1 MSDQTLKTFFSPK
14 GVVIIGASTDPAKL
28 GYVMARNL
36 LHSGYSGAMH
46 YVNPKG
52 GTLFDQPLYKA
63 IKQVPNPVDLAVVLV
78 AAAMVPETLKQC
90 AARGIKAVIIAT
102 GGFREAGPEGAALE
116 EECLK
121 IAKKHGMRLIGPNC
135 IGLLDTHLPV
145 DTTFL
150 PPPPPVPGPVA
161 FLSHSGAICAALT
174 DWMRGQG
181 MGLSRL
187 VSLGNQV
194 DVCETDLLSLTADD
208 PHTRAITLYIESIR
222 DGRRFVEEARKA
234 SLKKPIIALKVG
246 RSTAGQRA
254 AASHT
259 GALAGAEAAYD
270 AAFRKAGIL
279 RADNTEEAFHWARAL
294 AWCPLPRGNRVAI
307 LTNAGGPG
315 VTAADTLEANG
326 LELAVLS
333 EATLTGMRAVL
344 PPFASLNNPVDILA
358 SAPPDSYA
366 VCLKLLLE
374 DPGVDMAMVI
384 VPPPPAFAAGAV
396 AKAIIPVI
404 QTSDKPVV
412 AVPMGDSLIQ
422 ESLAFLRAN
431 EVVDYRFSERAV
443 NALGALWQRSESLE
457 LLQSPVEK
465 APSLKTTK
473 VEKALAKTPSGSFA
487 SQDLAGEL
495 MKAAGIRTA
504 ESLLA
509 KNTNQA
515 VAVAEQLEYPVVM
528 KIASSEIS
536 HKSDVG
542 GVALG
547 LDSPAAVRVAYDNML
562 ARVKAARPDAYIEGV
577 TLQRML
583 PPGQEVIVGV
593 VRDPQFGPLVMF
605 GSGGVEVEGLK
616 DVAFAL
622 APLSRRETE
631 EMLNS
636 TWAGRKLAGYRN
648 IPAADREAVVDALLR
663 LAALADELPKIMEI
677 EINPLRVLPPGQG
690 AWAVDVRVKV

>member
-36 LHSGYSGAMH
+36 LRSGYTGAMH

-52 GTLFDQPLYKA
+52 GSLFERPLYKT
-63 IKQVPNPVDLAVVLV
+63 IKQVPNPVDLAVILV
-78 AAAMVPETLKQC
+78 AAPVVPETLKAC

-135 IGLLDTHLPV
+135 IGLLDTHLPL

-150 PPPPPVPGPVA
+150 PPPPPAPGPVA

-194 DVCETDLLSLTADD
+194 DVNETDLLTLTADD
-208 PHTRAITLYIESIR
+208 PHTRVITLYIESIR
-222 DGRRFVEEARKA
+222 DGRRFMAEARKA

-246 RSTAGQRA
+246 RSAAGQKA

-294 AWCPLPRGNRVAI
+294 AWCPLPKGNRVAI

-315 VTAADTLEANG
+315 VTAADALEANG

-333 EATLTGMRAVL
+333 EDTLTGMRAVL

-358 SAPPDSYA
+358 SAPPDAYA

-412 AVPMGDSLIQ
+412 VVPMGDSLIQ

-443 NALGALWQRSESLE
+443 NALGALWQR
-457 LLQSPVEK
+457 
-465 APSLKTTK
+465 
-473 VEKALAKTPSGSFA
+473 
-487 SQDLAGEL
+487 
-495 MKAAGIRTA
+495 A
-504 ESLLA
+504 ESLKHVTA
-509 KNTNQA
+509 TRR
-515 VAVAEQLEYPVVM
+515 
-528 KIASSEIS
+528 EITR
-536 HKSDVG
+536 HQ
-542 GVALG
+542 
-547 LDSPAAVRVAYDNML
+547 DSP
-562 ARVKAARPDAYIEGV
+562 
-577 TLQRML
+577 
-583 PPGQEVIVGV
+583 
-593 VRDPQFGPLVMF
+593 
-605 GSGGVEVEGLK
+605 
-616 DVAFAL
+616 
-622 APLSRRETE
+622 RREKPGE
-631 EMLNS
+631 SPAGQFRNPGIWPLN
-636 TWAGRKLAGYRN
+636 
-648 IPAADREAVVDALLR
+648 
-663 LAALADELPKIMEI
+663 
-677 EINPLRVLPPGQG
+677 
-690 AWAVDVRVKV
+690 

>member
-1 MSDQTLKTFFSPK
+1 MSDQSLKPFFSPK
-14 GVVIIGASTDPAKL
+14 GVVIIGASTEPAKL

-36 LHSGYSGAMH
+36 LRSGYSGAMH

-52 GTLFDQPLYKA
+52 GKLFNQPLHKTV
-63 IKQVPNPVDLAVVLV
+63 KQVPNPVDLAVILV
-78 AAAMVPETLKQC
+78 AAPIVPETLKEC
-90 AARGIKAVIIAT
+90 AARGIRAAIIET

-116 EECLK
+116 QECLK
-121 IAKKHGMRLIGPNC
+121 IAQKNNMRLIGPNC
-135 IGLLDTHLPV
+135 IGLLDTHLPL

-150 PPPPPVPGPVA
+150 PPPPPAPGEVA
-161 FLSHSGAICAALT
+161 FLSHSGAICCALI

-187 VSLGNQV
+187 VSLGNQL
-194 DVCETDLLSLTADD
+194 DVSETDLLTMTAAD
-208 PHTRAITLYIESIR
+208 PFTRVTVLYIESIR
-222 DGRRFVEEARKA
+222 DGQRFMAEATKA
-234 SLKKPIIALKVG
+234 SLEKPIIALKVG
-246 RSTAGQRA
+246 RSAAGQKA

-279 RADNTEEAFHWARAL
+279 RAENTEEAFQWARAL
-294 AWCPLPRGNRVAI
+294 AWCPLPKGRRVAI

-315 VTAADTLEANG
+315 VTAADALEANG

-333 EATLTGMRAVL
+333 EATLDGMRKVL

-358 SAPPDSYA
+358 SAPPDAYA

-384 VPPPPAFAAGAV
+384 VPPPPAFSAGAV

-404 QTSDKPVV
+404 QTSEKPVV
-412 AVPMGDSLIQ
+412 VVPMGDRLIQ
-422 ESLAFLRAN
+422 ECLEFLHAN
-431 EVVDYRFSERAV
+431 QIVDYRFSERAV
-443 NALGALWQRSESLE
+443 NALGALWKRAESLE
-457 LLQSPVEK
+457 QLRSPALKPPAIKTGRVEK
-465 APSLKTTK
+465 
-473 VEKALAKTPSGSFA
+473 ELAQLPAGSFT
-487 SQDLAGEL
+487 SQEIAAEL

-504 ESLLA
+504 ESRLA
-509 KNTNQA
+509 KTTNQS
-515 VAVAEQLEYPVVM
+515 VSIAEQLDYPIAM
-528 KIASSEIS
+528 KIASADIS

-542 GVALG
+542 GVALN

-562 ARVKAARPDAYIEGV
+562 ARVKQAKPDAKIDGV
-577 TLQRML
+577 NLQHML

-622 APLSRRETE
+622 APLSRREAE
-631 EMLNS
+631 EMLDS

-648 IPAADREAVVDALLR
+648 IAAADREAVVDALLR
-663 LAALADELPKIMEI
+663 LARLADELPRIKEI
-677 EINPLRVLPPGQG
+677 EINPLRVMPPGEG

>member
-121 IAKKHGMRLIGPNC
+121 IAKKHSMRLIGPNC
-135 IGLLDTHLPV
+135 IGLLDTHLPL

-562 ARVKAARPDAYIEGV
+562 ARVKAARPDAHIEGV

>member
-1 MSDQTLKTFFSPK
+1 MTDNTLKPFFSPK

-36 LHSGYSGAMH
+36 LRSGYTGAMH

-52 GTLFDQPLYKA
+52 GTLFNRPLHKSV
-63 IKQVPNPVDLAVVLV
+63 KQVPNPVDLAVILV
-78 AAAMVPETLKQC
+78 PAQAVPETLKEC
-90 AARGIKAVIIAT
+90 AAHGIKAAIIAT
-102 GGFREAGPEGAALE
+102 GGFREAGSEGAALE
-116 EECLK
+116 DECLK
-121 IAKKHGMRLIGPNC
+121 IARKHGMRLIGPNC

-150 PPPPPVPGPVA
+150 PPPPPAPGEVA

-187 VSLGNQV
+187 VSLGNQL
-194 DVCETDLLSLTADD
+194 DVTETDLLTLTAAD
-208 PHTRAITLYIESIR
+208 PHTRAIILYIEAIR
-222 DGRRFVEEARKA
+222 DGQRFMVEGQKA
-234 SLKKPIIALKVG
+234 SLEKPIIALKVG
-246 RSTAGQRA
+246 RSAAGRKA

-259 GALAGAEAAYD
+259 GALAGTESAYD

-279 RADNTEEAFHWARAL
+279 RAENTEEAFHWARAL
-294 AWCPLPRGNRVAI
+294 AWCPLPKGRRVAI

-315 VTAADTLEANG
+315 VTAADTLESNG

-333 EATLTGMRAVL
+333 EATIEGMRAVL
-344 PPFASLNNPVDILA
+344 PPFASLHNPVDILA
-358 SAPPDSYA
+358 SAPPDAYA
-366 VCLKLLLE
+366 TCLKLLL
-374 DPGVDMAMVI
+374 DDSGVDSAMVI
-384 VPPPPAFAAGAV
+384 VPPPPAFSAGAV

-404 QTSDKPVV
+404 QSSDKPVIV
-412 AVPMGDSLIQ
+412 VPMGDHLIQ

-431 EVVDYRFSERAV
+431 QVVDYRFAERAV
-443 NALGALWQRSESLE
+443 SALGALWKRAETLAVLKDKSGK
-457 LLQSPVEK
+457 SP
-465 APSLKTTK
+465 AIKTNRA
-473 VEKALAKTPSGSFA
+473 EKALSKCVPGAFVDLDTA
-487 SQDLAGEL
+487 SEL
-495 MKAAGIRTA
+495 MKTAGIRTT

-509 KNTNQA
+509 KNAGQA
-515 VAVAEQLEYPVVM
+515 VSIAEQFDYPVAM
-528 KIASSEIS
+528 KIASADIS

-542 GVALG
+542 GVALN
-547 LDSPAAVRVAYDNML
+547 LDSSAAVQVAFRNIT
-562 ARVKAARPDAYIEGV
+562 ARVKQARPDAKIDGV
-577 TLQRML
+577 TLQHML

-622 APLSRRETE
+622 TPLSRREAE
-631 EMLNS
+631 EMLDS

-648 IPAADREAVVDALLR
+648 IAAADREAVVDALLR
-663 LAALADELPKIMEI
+663 LASLAEALPRISEI
-677 EINPLRVLPPGQG
+677 EINPLRALQPGKG
-690 AWAVDVRVKV
+690 AWAVDVRIKL

>member
-1 MSDQTLKTFFSPK
+1 MSDQSLKTFFNPI

-36 LHSGYSGAMH
+36 LHSGYTGAMH

-52 GTLFDQPLYKA
+52 GTLFDQPLYKTVNQ
-63 IKQVPNPVDLAVVLV
+63 IPNPVDLAVILV
-78 AAAMVPETLKQC
+78 AAPIVPDVLKQC

-102 GGFREAGPEGAALE
+102 GGFREAGPDGAALE
-116 EECLK
+116 DECLK

-135 IGLLDTHLPV
+135 IGLLDTHLPL

-150 PPPPPVPGPVA
+150 PPPPPAPGPVA

-194 DVCETDLLSLTADD
+194 DVCETDLLTLTADD

-222 DGRRFVEEARKA
+222 DGRRFVAEARKA

-246 RSTAGQRA
+246 RSAAGQRA

-443 NALGALWQRSESLE
+443 NALGALWQRSKSLKQ
-457 LLQSPVEK
+457 LQSPVEK
-465 APSLKTTK
+465 APLVKTAK

-487 SQDLAGEL
+487 SQDLAAEL
-495 MKAAGIRTA
+495 MAAAGIHTA
-504 ESLLA
+504 ETLLA
-509 KNTNQA
+509 KNSNEA
-515 VAVAEQLEYPVVM
+515 IAIAERIEYPVAM
-528 KIASSEIS
+528 KVASAEIS

-562 ARVKAARPDAYIEGV
+562 ARVKAARPEAHIEGV
-577 TLQRML
+577 TLQHML

-622 APLSRRETE
+622 APLSHREAE
-631 EMLNS
+631 EMLDS

-648 IPAADREAVVDALLR
+648 IAAADREAVVEALLR
-663 LAALADELPKIMEI
+663 LAALTDALPRIQEI

-690 AWAVDVRVKV
+690 AWAVDVRVKM

>member
-1 MSDQTLKTFFSPK
+1 MSDQSLKPFFSPK
-14 GVVIIGASTDPAKL
+14 GVAIIGASTEPAKL

-36 LHSGYSGAMH
+36 VRSGYSGAMH
-46 YVNPKG
+46 YVNPRG
-52 GTLFDQPLYKA
+52 GSLFGQPLYKT
-63 IKQVPNPVDLAVVLV
+63 IKQVPSPVDLAVILV
-78 AAAMVPETLKQC
+78 AAPQVPDILKQC
-90 AARGIKAVIIAT
+90 ASRGIKAAIIAT

-121 IAKKHGMRLIGPNC
+121 IARRNGMRLIGPNC
-135 IGLLDTHLPV
+135 IGLLDTHVPL

-150 PPPPPVPGPVA
+150 PPPPPARGEVA
-161 FLSHSGAICAALT
+161 FLSHSGAICAALN

-187 VSLGNQV
+187 VSLGNQL
-194 DVCETDLLSLTADD
+194 DVTETDLLTMTAED
-208 PHTRAITLYIESIR
+208 PFTRVITLYIESVR
-222 DGRRFVEEARKA
+222 DGQRFMVEATKA
-234 SLKKPIIALKVG
+234 SLEKPIIALKVG
-246 RSTAGQRA
+246 RSAAGQKA

-279 RADNTEEAFHWARAL
+279 RANDTEEAFQWARAL
-294 AWCPLPRGNRVAI
+294 AWCPLPKGKRVAI

-333 EATLTGMRAVL
+333 ETTLEGMRKVL
-344 PPFASLNNPVDILA
+344 PPFASLHNPVDILA
-358 SAPPDSYA
+358 SAPPEAYA

-374 DPGVDMAMVI
+374 DAGVDMAMVI
-384 VPPPPAFAAGAV
+384 VPPPPAFSAGAV
-396 AKAIIPVI
+396 AKAVIPVI

-412 AVPMGDSLIQ
+412 MVPMGDKLIQ
-422 ESLAFLRAN
+422 ECLEFLRAN
-431 EVVDYRFSERAV
+431 QVVDYRFSERAV
-443 NALGALWQRSESLE
+443 NALGTLWKRAESLE
-457 LLQSPVEK
+457 KLHAPSQKPPTIKTGRVEK
-465 APSLKTTK
+465 QL
-473 VEKALAKTPSGSFA
+473 ALLPDGTFV
-487 SQDLAGEL
+487 SQDLATEL
-495 MKAAGIRTA
+495 MKAAGIRTS

-515 VAVAEQLEYPVVM
+515 ASIAEQLEYPVVM
-528 KIASSEIS
+528 KIASADIS

-542 GVALG
+542 GVALN
-547 LDSPAAVRVAYDNML
+547 LESQAAVRVAFDNMMS
-562 ARVKAARPDAYIEGV
+562 RVKAARPDARIDGV

-622 APLSRRETE
+622 APLSRREAE
-631 EMLNS
+631 EMLEG

-648 IPAADREAVVDALLR
+648 LPAADREAVVDALLR
-663 LAALADELPKIMEI
+663 LARLAEELPRIQEI
-677 EINPLRVLPPGQG
+677 EINPLRVMPPGQG
-690 AWAVDVRVKV
+690 AWAVDVRVKI